1 MLPAA
6 YVRVKASGR
15 CRNVTI
21 DKRTGIDHSLWV
33 PDLTNVD
40 GLYCARQD
48 CPVRQVLTGFLAIWV
63 VTLAGYLLARY
74 EVLGPHA
81 TVVLARL
88 VFFLATPA
96 LLFTTLARSSLA
108 EVFTGALAAFVLSTV
123 LVAAGY
129 LTLARTLWRRPA
141 GQATVG
147 ALCASY
153 VNAANLG
160 LPVSAYVLG
169 QVSFVVPVLLFQVL
183 VAAPLALAVLD
194 ATATGVRPSPGR
206 LLRLPARNP
215 IMLGCAA
222 GLAVSVSGWQPPLEV
237 MRPFDLVGSA
247 AVPLALLAL
256 GTSLRGTRP
265 FAAGPERAER
275 YLTVFLKVLV
285 QPVLA
290 YLIGRFALQL
300 SGTTL
305 LAAVVMS
312 ALPTAQ
318 NVFVFA
324 TRYRRADGLA
334 RDAVVLSTIAA
345 ALTLT
350 AVAALLS

>member
-1 MLPAA
+1 M
-6 YVRVKASGR
+6 
-15 CRNVTI
+15 
-21 DKRTGIDHSLWV
+21 
-33 PDLTNVD
+33 
-40 GLYCARQD
+40 
-48 CPVRQVLTGFLAIWV
+48 RQVLTGFLAIWL

-74 EVLGPHA
+74 DVLGPHA
-81 TVVLARL
+81 TTVLARL
-88 VFFLATPA
+88 AFFLATPA

-108 EVFTGALAAFVLSTV
+108 EIFTGALAAFVLSTV

-129 LTLARTLWRRPA
+129 LVLARTRWRRPA
-141 GQATVG
+141 GQAAVG
-147 ALCASY
+147 TLCASY

-169 QVSFVVPVLLFQVL
+169 QASLVVPVLLFQVL
-183 VAAPLALAVLD
+183 IAAPVALAVLD
-194 ATATGVRPSPGR
+194 ATTAGRRPSPGR

-222 GLAVSVSGWQPPLEV
+222 GLAVSVAGWQLPPEV
-237 MRPFDLVGSA
+237 LRPFDLVGSA

-256 GTSLRGTRP
+256 GTSLRGNRP
-265 FAAGPERAER
+265 FAAGPDRAER
-275 YLTVFLKVLV
+275 YTAVLLKVLV

-290 YLIGRFALQL
+290 YLIGRFALDL
-300 SGTTL
+300 RGATL

-324 TRYRRADGLA
+324 ARYRRAEPLA
-334 RDAVVLSTIAA
+334 RDAVVLSTLAA
-345 ALTLT
+345 AVTLT
-350 AVAALLS
+350 VIAALLG